1 MHLSIAVLAATPGI
15 VRPVLAA
22 ITAYGVGLF
31 IHILA
36 VVLAFGPTFGYGF
49 FIGFADTKAPAAV
62 PAVHRAANMANLFL
76 VTPGMVVLVAAGIY
90 LMAKGDWGN
99 QSWITVGFIAIILMF
114 GLVHAFFLPQ
124 GRKAVDIAERNL
136 AAGGELSAEYRAV
149 SARIARVGQLAGLI
163 VVVATFF
170 MVVKP

>member
-15 VRPVLAA
+15 VRPVLATF
-22 ITAYGVGLF
+22 TAYGVGLF

-62 PAVHRAANMANLFL
+62 PAVHRAVRLTNLFL
-76 VTPGMVVLVAAGIY
+76 VTPAMIVVLAAGIY

-99 QSWITVGFIAIILMF
+99 QSWITVGFVAIVVLF
-114 GLVHAFFLPQ
+114 GLVHGFFNPRT
-124 GRKAVDIAERNL
+124 RKAIELSERDL
-136 AAGGELSAEYRAV
+136 AAGGVLSDEYKGV
-149 SARIARVGQLAGLI
+149 SAQMARVGQLAGLI
-163 VVVATFF
+163 VAVAIFF